1 MSLDEESV
9 AQRQAALHGAVIN
22 LGYTDVVAPIGRIV
36 VSRNVEIGQTVTV
49 GSGMPSLFL
58 IGTDLAT
65 MQVEGNVGE
74 NDIGKVK
81 LGDKASF
88 TVDAF
93 PNRLFAG
100 EVIKIGRSPPTIQS
114 DTIFDAIISAVNP
127 DLLLEPGMAVVIRIV
142 VERRDEAL
150 RAPNQALR
158 YSPDGLEAGPRTTLA
173 DGSSQLWV
181 LRDGKLTAITVQLG
195 LDDGNYTEIVKG
207 DVQSGDELIISEDGG
222 MRR

>member
-1 MSLDEESV
+1 MS
-9 AQRQAALHGAVIN
+9 A
-22 LGYTDVVAPIGRIV
+22 RI
-36 VSRNVEIGQTVTV
+36 
-49 GSGMPSLFL
+49 
-58 IGTDLAT
+58 
-65 MQVEGNVGE
+65 
-74 NDIGKVK
+74 DIGKVK

-114 DTIFDAIISAVNP
+114 DTISDAIISAVNP

-158 YSPDGLEAGPRTTLA
+158 IRPTALRPVREPHWRMAHRSL
-173 DGSSQLWV
+173 V
-181 LRDGKLTAITVQLG
+181 LRDGKLTAIMVQLG
-195 LDDGNYTEIVKG
+195 LDDGNDTEIV
-207 DVQSGDELIISEDGG
+207 SSATS
-222 MRR
+222 